1 MKVFYF
7 CTRSVVRRICG
18 IMGKGRSCLQ
28 IAGCDLL
35 RRYAL
40 ISTLQCHCFIIKRL
54 ILCALF
60 IIALL
65 VVGRIVFIC
74 LYVPGEAF
82 MPYMQD
88 VPRALFNA
96 LRFDAQVAAYV
107 MALPSLIYAMV
118 MVWTLFCSRAHYGY
132 KIIILQRCYFIFA
145 AVTVTII
152 EVIDIGFFRNFGT
165 HINVTFFDF
174 FNEGPVGLII
184 AIAEDYPLGYILLLV
199 VAVGLAAY
207 YVAVRTFSID
217 IPPVKT
223 KPAGIH
229 ITIFLLYLASVFL
242 CMRGSADIYPLQIE
256 DTIVSANEHINS
268 MIPNGVYM
276 LKKAYSDKRKAFVM
290 KSEEELLKE
299 YGFKSID
306 EALAVYGRNSVHD
319 ALFCNAPDTSEIKCK
334 RPNIVLI
341 VAESW
346 SNRLLD
352 IDRQLTG
359 DMRRHL
365 DEDITFRNFQSV
377 CNGTI
382 ATIER
387 ITVGTPFERVFTSK
401 WRFIPF
407 STSIALPFNRSGYTT
422 TFMTGMDQ
430 AWENCGESL
439 KHQGFGCIIGKYE
452 LMNRH
457 PEYKSNHVGVYDHHL
472 LSSIL
477 ERINEQDGKKPQ
489 FILAVTTTN
498 HPPYEMPDDIV
509 FPPLNE
515 SIYDKDC
522 WAEPRNVLEK
532 YLRGFQYENMA
543 LAKFM
548 TELKQSAAANNTIV
562 MITGDHNVRSI
573 FKYDTAESLRWRNS
587 VPLYIYLPSAIRA
600 QIGPVDINRYG
611 CHYDLTATIAPF
623 AFRNTEYVC
632 LGENMLQPA
641 EFSSQSYSYNEMQV
655 LAPACYKATAE
666 RKAAA
671 RELLI
676 RMFFWNVFSSE

>member
-1 MKVFYF
+1 MNV
-7 CTRSVVRRICG
+7 
-18 IMGKGRSCLQ
+18 
-28 IAGCDLL
+28 
-35 RRYAL
+35 
-40 ISTLQCHCFIIKRL
+40 KRL

-65 VVGRIVFIC
+65 AMARTVFVC

-82 MPYMQD
+82 MSYMQD
-88 VPRALFNA
+88 VPKAVFNA
-96 LRFDAQVAAYV
+96 LRFDVQVAAYV
-107 MALPSLIYAMV
+107 MALPSLIYVVKMLWA
-118 MVWTLFCSRAHYGY
+118 LFSSRAHYGHRV
-132 KIIILQRCYFIFA
+132 ITLLRCYFIFA
-145 AVTVTII
+145 AVTVTIV

-165 HINVTFFDF
+165 HINITFFDF

-184 AIAEDYPLGYILLLV
+184 TMAEDYPLVYILLLT

-207 YVAVRTFSID
+207 YVAGRTFSTGVS
-217 IPPVKT
+217 PVKT

-229 ITIFLLYLASVFL
+229 IAIILLYLVSVFL
-242 CMRGSADIYPLQIE
+242 CMRGSVDIYPLQIE
-256 DTIVSANEHINS
+256 DTVVSADRRINS

-276 LKKAYSDKRKAFVM
+276 LKKAYSDKKKAFVM
-290 KSEEELLKE
+290 KDEEELLKL

-306 EALAVYGRNSVHD
+306 EALAIYGRKSVHD
-319 ALFCNAPDTSEIKCK
+319 ALFSNVLDTADIKCK

-352 IDRQLTG
+352 IDGQLAG

-382 ATIER
+382 ASIER

-401 WRFIPF
+401 WHYRQLP
-407 STSIALPFNRSGYTT
+407 TSIALPFNRSGYTT

-430 AWENCGESL
+430 AWENCGEAL
-439 KHQGFGCIIGKYE
+439 KQQGFGNIIGKYE
-452 LMNRH
+452 LMDRH

-472 LSSIL
+472 LNSIL
-477 ERINEQDGKKPQ
+477 ERLHERDNTPPQ

-498 HPPYEMPDDIV
+498 HPPFEMPDDMV
-509 FPPLNE
+509 LPPLNE
-515 SIYDKDC
+515 SIYDNDC
-522 WAEPRNVLEK
+522 WAESRSVLEK
-532 YLRGFQYENMA
+532 YLRGYQYENIV

-548 TELKQSAAANNTIV
+548 TELKRSAAASNTIV

-573 FKYDTAESLRWRNS
+573 LKYDTAESLRWRNS
-587 VPLYIYLPSAIRA
+587 VPLYIYLPPAIRA
-600 QIGPVDINRYG
+600 QIGPVDTSRYG

-632 LGENMLQPA
+632 FGENMLQPA
-641 EFSSQSYSYNEMQV
+641 EFSAQSYSYNEMQV
-655 LAPACYKATAE
+655 LAPACYMDAAE

-676 RMFFWNVFSSE
+676 RMYFRTVFLK